1 MATLT
6 QTYSQS
12 GPTFGDRSAI
22 MADWRKR
29 SRRIHQMRKA
39 LPAAA
44 AAIVLGLIGWVVIK
58 TLMSSI
64 IDVRGSSPTSV
75 RMINAKFYGQSGEG
89 RSYMLAAMEAAR
101 DNKDIKRISLV
112 GPVIT
117 LDVRGSNPTSAKAD
131 QGLFH
136 ESDKILHLNGN
147 VVFTSAQG
155 YVFKTGSAVVDTQTG
170 IVTGNNLVS
179 GTGPFGNIQAA
190 KYAIYDKGTRIIFEG
205 NVHGRIKGN

>member
-6 QTYSQS
+6 QTYPQS
-12 GPTFGDRSAI
+12 GLAFSDRSAV

-64 IDVRGSSPTSV
+64 IDVRSSSPTSI

-89 RSYMLAAMEAAR
+89 RSYMLAAKEAAR
-101 DNKDIKRISLV
+101 DNKDIKRIALI
-112 GPVIT
+112 GPVLT
-117 LDVRGSNPTSAKAD
+117 LDVHGANPTSAKAD
-131 QGLFH
+131 RGVFH
-136 ESDKILHLNGN
+136 EADKVLHLDGH

-155 YVFKTGSAVVDTQTG
+155 YVFNTGSAVVDTQTG

-179 GTGPFGNIQAA
+179 GTGPFGDIQAA